1 MKPKQPTLVV
11 IDMQVEFIDKYR
23 ERLEDLDESIEMINY
38 AIDTFRRSNFPII
51 FVKDIENRQ
60 ATDHEAAIIPQ
71 LKFVSGDLIAHK
83 VHGNSFRSE
92 EFLKLI
98 KDLESDFFVF
108 CGFKSE
114 GCVLATAMGAND
126 QDLSHCIL
134 RGSILSPDKE
144 KTRFVESLNP
154 MISYELLPLLLES

>member
-71 LKFVSGDLIAHK
+71 LKFVFFLYDQY
-83 VHGNSFRSE
+83 VH
-92 EFLKLI
+92 
-98 KDLESDFFVF
+98 
-108 CGFKSE
+108 
-114 GCVLATAMGAND
+114 
-126 QDLSHCIL
+126 
-134 RGSILSPDKE
+134 
-144 KTRFVESLNP
+144 LN
-154 MISYELLPLLLES
+154 LG